1 MPTLIIH
8 YLVGSFSHLLF
19 FRFQFRRKLSG
30 EFLSCLFL
38 YLEFINERLAI
49 IVLSFGLFE
58 LGNLIV
64 EDDLILHVFG
74 IGSVEFNLCFL
85 RFLHGG
91 IVSGIVLLLDR
102 VGSLQLGLCCCKLVF
117 GLLIVVI
124 ASVGLLEGF
133 VMGPSS
139 LLVCLHGLIVR
150 GLCLFDFLIC
160 LLDLLIKLVVSWSIF
175 VGGSLVIQLH
185 QLHCIDFALESMSVF
200 NTKQVLQSII
210 STHSG
215 FQCAQH
221 YLFLLFLFIIIIFR

>member
-1 MPTLIIH
+1 MYLIVLLIKSCH
-8 YLVGSFSHLLF
+8 LILIFLFGSFSHLFL
-19 FRFQFRRKLSG
+19 FRFQLFDSFFVDL
-30 EFLSCLFL
+30 FCCLFL
-38 YLEFINERLAI
+38 NLGFINDSLDL
-49 IVLSFGLFE
+49 IVLSLGLIQ
-58 LGNLIV
+58 LSNLFV
-64 EDDLILHVFG
+64 EDNLILHVFG
-74 IGSVEFNLCFL
+74 TGSVVLVLCFL

-91 IVSGIVLLLDR
+91 IVGGIVLLLGGG
-102 VGSLQLGLCCCKLVF
+102 GSIQLCLCCCKLVF
-117 GLLIVVI
+117 GLLVVVI

-200 NTKQVLQSII
+200 NTKQVLQCII
-210 STHSG
+210 YTHSG
-215 FQCAQH
+215 FH
-221 YLFLLFLFIIIIFR
+221 